1 MTGTVN
7 ERTRTT
13 HTEAVVIGGG
23 YAGLLAAAVL
33 AHSGHDVLI
42 VGGGGGRGGEGGGG
56 GAGAAVARPPR
67 LLRTGGQGIDGLLYG
82 ATRALR
88 AAGARSS
95 LLAVPPRAAA
105 CGSGTGI
112 SEFLSCSPELLA
124 RVVRT
129 EVLARPGYERET
141 LWWEDARAVGLLGD
155 REEVRGVVVR
165 SEDGTTR
172 SVRARLVVDAG
183 GAPSAVASRL
193 AALGVPEAPRS
204 VAGRAGSCATRLYSV
219 SSASA
224 DIPLTVATAAGRPA
238 LAAPLEGGRWALSQY
253 AHGPAPLPRGLTFE
267 EAAAAFADPSL
278 RRLVAEGEPLTDV
291 AVAEVPGAHWCHYE
305 RVRPWPRRFVVL
317 GGAVAGFGLGFGLG
331 FGSGPGLGSGS
342 GSGPAD
348 GWGPAGT
355 EAAVRTLRNELA
367 HGGISHPTLAR
378 RVQREIAEQVARAWA
393 GPMRPGSARFRP
405 AATSYVRALSGGFL
419 RRGPR

>member
-7 ERTRTT
+7 ERTRPT

-33 AHSGHDVLI
+33 AHSGHDVL
-42 VGGGGGRGGEGGGG
+42 VLGGGRGGGDRGGGGGGG
-56 GAGAAVARPPR
+56 GAGAAVARPAR

-82 ATRALR
+82 ATRALC

-95 LLAVPPRAAA
+95 LLAVPPHAAA

-129 EVLARPGYERET
+129 EVLGRPGYERET
-141 LWWEDARAVGLLGD
+141 LWWEDGRAVGLFGD

-219 SSASA
+219 SSTSA
-224 DIPLTVATAAGRPA
+224 DVPLTVAAAADRTA

-267 EAAAAFADPSL
+267 EAAAAFADPAL

-317 GGAVAGFGLGFGLG
+317 GGAVAGLGLGFGPGSGSG
-331 FGSGPGLGSGS
+331 FGPGLGFGP
-342 GSGPAD
+342 GPA
-348 GWGPAGT
+348 
-355 EAAVRTLRNELA
+355 EAAVRALRNELA
-367 HGGISHPTLAR
+367 QGGISHPTLSR
-378 RVQREIAEQVARAWA
+378 RVQREIAGQVAGAWP
-393 GPMRPGSARFRP
+393 GPVRPGSARFRP